1 MASVGGRI
9 SLIVAALA
17 VVLALY
23 TSYWWR
29 LSDVVAERVVDIG
42 SEWREA
48 GFRVQYAGLN
58 VSGYPYR
65 LQMALDQVDLKSH
78 QESYDVWLNVPNFK
92 VTSHPWNLKHWVG
105 IFETPF
111 QLGANFLKMEVL
123 VKINDGRTSLVIG
136 KTERPER
143 FSLQLNDVVIGE
155 EPGELTGRLDQ
166 LQLHI
171 RDVSSSEREYDVGL
185 LVHSLIVHSGSP
197 NEPHTHLDGLVLES
211 KVRGPVPTQWEASS
225 LHNWR
230 TQGGI
235 LDLQRLHLSWQGVD
249 VELSGTVAL
258 DHLLRPIG
266 AATATIEGYG
276 KVLTALNKSGLIS
289 GSATIAA
296 TLALDLLSTTS
307 QETGRR
313 VVQAPI
319 TVQDGILSV
328 GPIGLMHVGA
338 LAAP

>member
-1 MASVGGRI
+1 M
-9 SLIVAALA
+9 
-17 VVLALY
+17 
-23 TSYWWR
+23 
-29 LSDVVAERVVDIG
+29 
-42 SEWREA
+42 
-48 GFRVQYAGLN
+48 
-58 VSGYPYR
+58 P
-65 LQMALDQVDLKSH
+65 
-78 QESYDVWLNVPNFK
+78 
-92 VTSHPWNLKHWVG
+92 
-105 IFETPF
+105 
-111 QLGANFLKMEVL
+111 
-123 VKINDGRTSLVIG
+123 
-136 KTERPER
+136 
-143 FSLQLNDVVIGE
+143 
-155 EPGELTGRLDQ
+155 
-166 LQLHI
+166 
-171 RDVSSSEREYDVGL
+171 
-185 LVHSLIVHSGSP
+185 
-197 NEPHTHLDGLVLES
+197 TH
-211 KVRGPVPTQWEASS
+211 WEASS

-328 GPIGLMHVGA
+328 GPIGLLHVGV
-338 LAAP
+338 LAVP